1 MSPALKACPFCGGE
15 AALERGWARVR
26 CGECGALS
34 AARGNIPEI
43 ERAWNT
49 RAERDAEVERLR
61 EALTFY
67 RDAWEQDCDAQQI
80 GPGAWEGGMGDPEP
94 SQALLADK
102 GDRARAALTPE
113 ADHDR

>member
-49 RAERDAEVERLR
+49 RAERDAEVARLR
-61 EALTFY
+61 EALRGLLWGLEPPEYDDDFGANRYGGPDPDAPRRFY
-67 RDAWEQDCDAQQI
+67 WSR
-80 GPGAWEGGMGDPEP
+80 PEVK
-94 SQALLADK
+94 A
-102 GDRARAALTPE
+102 ARAALTPE
-113 ADHDR
+113 AIHD